1 MNDNEKYLEA
11 ARLIAECKPSKLQHV
26 LAVLRQGGF
35 DVGDEEIEIAKRNI
49 RERTDWL
56 INARSQNENESWEK
70 TDDTDVLLLREAFKN
85 GASLTVIGNIAGVN
99 RASVYKFL
107 YAKKK
112 PTPHMRER
120 IMYGLK
126 NAYGIE
132 PKE

>member
-1 MNDNEKYLEA
+1 MNENEKYLEA

-35 DVGDEEIEIAKRNI
+35 DVGDEEVKNARKNAAG
-49 RERTDWL
+49 REKWL
-56 INARSQNENESWEK
+56 INMRARSENESWEE
-70 TDDTDVLLLREAFKN
+70 TSDPDVIALREAFKN
-85 GASLTVIGNIAGVN
+85 GVSLSTVANAAGINTASA
-99 RASVYKFL
+99 YKFL

-112 PTPHMRER
+112 PTPYMRER

-126 NAYGIE
+126 EAYGIE